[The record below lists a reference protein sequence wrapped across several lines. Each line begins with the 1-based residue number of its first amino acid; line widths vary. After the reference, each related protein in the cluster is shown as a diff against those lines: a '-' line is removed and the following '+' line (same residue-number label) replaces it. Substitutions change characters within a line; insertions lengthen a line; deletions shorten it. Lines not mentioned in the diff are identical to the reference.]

1 MQHAKVVQKL
11 KEEMATLEG
20 MVGSHNELIM
30 EITNEIGL
38 NRNGEDADDKENDS
52 DKEDDDEEDDD
63 DDGGDTVAPPA
74 AAPPPVSA
82 PPATT
87 REVIIVE
94 EVEEDPAKMI
104 PKQEAPE
111 A

>member
-38 NRNGEDADDKENDS
+38 DRNGEDADDKENDS

-63 DDGGDTVAPPA
+63 DDGGDTAAPPA

-82 PPATT
+82 

-94 EVEEDPAKMI
+94 EVEEDPVKMI